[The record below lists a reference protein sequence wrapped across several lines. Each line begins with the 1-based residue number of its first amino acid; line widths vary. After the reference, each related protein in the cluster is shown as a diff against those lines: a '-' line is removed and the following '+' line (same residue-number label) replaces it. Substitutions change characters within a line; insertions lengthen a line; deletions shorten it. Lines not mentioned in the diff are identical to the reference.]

1 MYQTSIALQAYTHV
15 KYFSRFAIIMKK
27 AIQMPWGWKTP
38 YEREKRDMNTL
49 SHLGCSFL
57 KPIFL
62 PAQLFLWS
70 RLCANKILCK

>member
-15 KYFSRFAIIMKK
+15 KYFSRFAIIMKNS
-27 AIQMPWGWKTP
+27 IQMPWGWKTP

-57 KPIFL
+57 KPIIISTRTVIFMV
-62 PAQLFLWS
+62 QVV
-70 RLCANKILCK
+70 CK